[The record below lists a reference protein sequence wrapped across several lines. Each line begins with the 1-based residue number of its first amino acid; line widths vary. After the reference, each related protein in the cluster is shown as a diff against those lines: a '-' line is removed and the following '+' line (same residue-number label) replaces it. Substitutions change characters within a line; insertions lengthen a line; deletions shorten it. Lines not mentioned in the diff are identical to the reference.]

1 MILRPRLLYRTHP
14 SRRKEICMKKSKL
27 FQSWGTFRKGLD
39 AQSILLSFA
48 SHLEYSLCKD
58 QYTATDRDLYLSL
71 ALATRDRL
79 IERWIKT
86 QQKYYKQDVKRVYY
100 LSAEYLMGR
109 VLVNNLIN
117 LGMYAETMKALE
129 ELNIDLEKLT
139 GEEPD
144 MGLGNGGLGRLAA
157 CFLDSLATLE
167 IPAVGYGIRYEFG
180 IFDQEIRNLAQ
191 MELPENWLRYT
202 NPWEISHPEV
212 IFTVHFYGRV
222 KQTALPDGS
231 LKSEWIDT
239 IDVVGIP
246 YDIPIAGY
254 ENNTVNTLR
263 LWSARASKEFDLNYF
278 QHGDYLKAVEE
289 KNVSE
294 NISKVLYPSDEF
306 YEGRELRLKQQYFF
320 VSCSIKDIIRRYLV
334 NHQSFEAFPDKVAIQ
349 LNDTHPSLAVA
360 ELMRLFLDSYG
371 LGWEKAWELTTRTC
385 AYTNHTLLAEAMEK
399 WPVPMF
405 GRLLPRHLEIIF
417 EINRRFLRDVSIRFM
432 RNGEKQRAMS
442 IIEEGPEKRV
452 RMAHLAIVGS
462 HSVNGVAELHS
473 RLLLERELKDF
484 AEMYPDRFT
493 NKTNGV
499 TPRRWMLAANPGLAD
514 LISTYIGSNWVKDLH
529 ELHKIEPFTE
539 DPECRRQ
546 WREIKH
552 ANKQRLAA
560 LAYRV
565 TGERLDPGSI
575 FDVQVK
581 RIHEY
586 KRQLLNI
593 LHVVYLWLKLKEDK
607 EFRMHPRTVFF
618 GGKAA
623 PAYHTAKMIIRL
635 ICHVADMI
643 NRDTA
648 TNQTLKV
655 LFLPNY
661 RVSLAEVIYP
671 GTDVSE
677 QISTAGYE
685 ASGTSNMKFAMN
697 GALTVGTLDG
707 ANIEIM
713 EAVGRENIFIF
724 GLTAEEVTALRPGY
738 RPADYYH
745 GNDVLKQSIDLIRD
759 GFFSPDDRSLFQPL
773 VELLVNEDRY
783 MVLADFDAYHRTQ
796 MEIDSLYCDA
806 ESWTQKSILNVARI
820 GKFSSDR
827 TILEYNHDIW
837 HAEPVTIE
845 RNHPERRR
853 PEPAA
858 SRYGAASSSQE
869 RQ

>member
-1 MILRPRLLYRTHP
+1 
-14 SRRKEICMKKSKL
+14 MKKSKL
-27 FQSWGTFRKGLD
+27 FQQWGTFRKGLD
-39 AQSILLSFA
+39 ALSIQLSFA

-58 QYTATDRDLYLSL
+58 QYTATNRDLYLSL
-71 ALATRDRL
+71 ALAARDRL
-79 IERWIKT
+79 IERWVKT
-86 QQKYYKQDVKRVYY
+86 QQKYYTDDVKRVYY

-117 LGMYAETMKALE
+117 LGIYGESQKAME
-129 ELNIDLEKLT
+129 ELNIELKELIA
-139 GEEPD
+139 EEPD

-191 MELPENWLRYT
+191 VECPENWLRYG

-222 KQTALPDGS
+222 KQTTLPDGT
-231 LKSEWIDT
+231 LKSEWVET
-239 IDVVGIP
+239 SDVVGIP

-254 ENNTVNTLR
+254 DNNTVNTLR

-334 NHQSFEAFPDKVAIQ
+334 NHQTFDAFPDKVAVQ
-349 LNDTHPSLAVA
+349 LNDTHPSLAVT
-360 ELMRLFLDSYG
+360 ELMRLFLDNYG
-371 LGWEKAWELTTRTC
+371 MNWEKAWDLTTRTC

-399 WPVPMF
+399 WPAPML
-405 GRLLPRHLEIIF
+405 GRLLPRHLEIIY

-432 RNGEKQRAMS
+432 RDGEKQRAMS
-442 IIEEGPEKRV
+442 LIEEGPEKRV

-473 RLLLERELKDF
+473 RLLRERELKDF
-484 AEMYPDRFT
+484 AEMYPGRFT

-499 TPRRWMLAANPGLAD
+499 TPRRWLLASNPGLAD
-514 LISTYIGSNWVKDLH
+514 LISTYIGNTWVKDLN
-529 ELHKIEPFTE
+529 ELRKIEAFTE
-539 DPECRRQ
+539 DADCRRE
-546 WREIKH
+546 WREIKRR
-552 ANKQRLAA
+552 NKQRLADQVYA
-560 LAYRV
+560 LA
-565 TGERLDPGSI
+565 GERLDADAI
-575 FDVQVK
+575 FDIQVK

-593 LHVVYLWLKLKEDK
+593 LHAVYLWLKLKEET
-607 EFRMHPRTVFF
+607 EFRMHPRVFFF

-648 TNQTLKV
+648 THQTLKV
-655 LFLPNY
+655 IFLPNY
-661 RVSLAEVIYP
+661 RVSLAEMIYP
-671 GTDVSE
+671 GADVSE

-685 ASGTSNMKFAMN
+685 ASGTSNMKFALN
-697 GALTVGTLDG
+697 GALTIGTLDG

-713 EAVGRENIFIF
+713 DEVGRENIFIF
-724 GLTAEEVTALRPGY
+724 GLTAEEVASLRSGY
-738 RPADYYH
+738 RPLDYYH
-745 GNDVLKQSIDLIRD
+745 GNSGLKQVIDLIHD
-759 GFFSPDDRSLFQPL
+759 GFFSPDDRGLFRPL
-773 VELLVNEDRY
+773 IDLLLHEDRY
-783 MVLADFDAYHRTQ
+783 KVLADFDAYHRAQ
-796 MEIDSLYCDA
+796 MDIDALYCDT
-806 ESWTQKSILNVARI
+806 EEWTKKSILNVARI

-827 TILEYNHDIW
+827 TILEYNRDIW
-837 HAEPVTIE
+837 HAEPVPIE
-845 RNHPERRR
+845 RNQIEQQQTGTGAAKSV
-853 PEPAA
+853 AA
-858 SRYGAASSSQE
+858 SP
-869 RQ
+869 RQTRQ